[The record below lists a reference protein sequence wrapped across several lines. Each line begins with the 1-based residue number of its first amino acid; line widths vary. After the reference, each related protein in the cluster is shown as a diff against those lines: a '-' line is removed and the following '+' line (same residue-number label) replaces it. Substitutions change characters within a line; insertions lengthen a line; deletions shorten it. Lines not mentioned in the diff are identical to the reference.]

1 MEDCLVAVHPIYDV
15 SENFPDY
22 RLEKRSV
29 AAVKEFSGDTICLA
43 YKDGEGVR
51 RPWGG
56 RGMYDHVIDDP
67 NYGEVPDQVAEMI
80 VKNYDRVFVM
90 GGFLTAC
97 VSKFYSKIQS
107 LNEKVEETTEIVIL
121 VDLLISQ
128 AKKKVER
135 EVNGEKQEVWQGIP
149 APSMEWETN
158 YEDKIAKYFGAD
170 NVEAVEWSNVK

>member
-1 MEDCLVAVHPIYDV
+1 MSDCLVAVHPIYDV
-15 SENFPDY
+15 SEHFPDY
-22 RLEKRSV
+22 RLEERSV
-29 AAVKEFSGDTICLA
+29 AAVKNFSGDTLCLA

-51 RPWGG
+51 RPYGG
-56 RGMYDHVIDDP
+56 RDLYGHVIDDP
-67 NYGEVPDQVAEMI
+67 NYGEVPDPVAEMI
-80 VKNYDRVFVM
+80 VKKYDRVFVM

-107 LNEKVEETTEIVIL
+107 LNEKSGENTEIVIL

-135 EVNGEKQEVWQGIP
+135 EVNGEKGEICQGIP

-158 YEDKIAKYFGAD
+158 YEDKIAKYFGAE
-170 NVEAVEWSNVK
+170 NVEAVEWRTMK